1 MLGATEKGFG
11 GCIIAS
17 VKKEKLRAVM
27 NISNGY
33 EVLLVLALGKPVEKV
48 VLETI
53 QNNDVK
59 YWRDDARVHHVPK
72 RSLDEII
79 LRK

>member
-1 MLGATEKGFG
+1 
-11 GCIIAS
+11 
-17 VKKEKLRAVM
+17 
-27 NISNGY
+27 
-33 EVLLVLALGKPVEKV
+33 VLLVLALGKPVEKV